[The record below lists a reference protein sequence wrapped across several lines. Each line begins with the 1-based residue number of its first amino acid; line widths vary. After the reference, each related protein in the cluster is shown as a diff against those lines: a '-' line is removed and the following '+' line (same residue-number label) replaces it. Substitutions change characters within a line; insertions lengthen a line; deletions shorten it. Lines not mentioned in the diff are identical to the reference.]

1 MEGVR
6 AVVEHSLRVSVG
18 VGGGLDA
25 QVSEHSV
32 RLPATKELDSV
43 RIYAGA
49 EEGSGAAGS
58 QRAGADESGRDA
70 GGGFEGS
77 GGDT

>member
-6 AVVEHSLRVSVG
+6 AVVEHSLRVAVG

-25 QVSEHSV
+25 QVSEHGV

-43 RIYAGA
+43 RVYAGA
-49 EEGSGAAGS
+49 EESGGAA
-58 QRAGADESGRDA
+58 RPEAACRD
-70 GGGFEGS
+70 
-77 GGDT
+77 